1 MIAAD
6 LKTVLPPPGASVRL
20 GPMDDAARTAAAAWR
35 RDPTPK
41 TEAALVVAIQ
51 ISPRRWRLPDD
62 TIGTS
67 RAAALDAWRGAEL
80 RGGPRPGAGGP
91 RPGSGR
97 PRGGSPDAA
106 RHPVSLKLTDEAKAV
121 WDAHEGPSKSQWVSR
136 LIVAH
141 GVEDGGS

>member
-1 MIAAD
+1 MIIDD
-6 LKTVLPPPGASVRL
+6 LKAVLPSLATSARL
-20 GPMDDAARTAAAAWR
+20 DPVNDDARTAAIAWR
-35 RDPTPK
+35 RDPTPE
-41 TEAALVVAIQ
+41 TEDALVAAIQ

-106 RHPVSLKLTDEAKAV
+106 KHPVSLKLTDEAKAI
-121 WDAHEGPSKSQWVSR
+121 WDAHDGPSKSQWVSR

-141 GVEDGGS
+141 GVEDGGE